1 MKDFLKRTLGF
12 ALLMV
17 LLAVL
22 ADVGVSRGL
31 RRTER
36 GHFYTMNALMN
47 KRMDADV
54 VILGNSR
61 AAGSYHPI
69 VLDTILHVNS
79 RNLGV
84 SGQPFGVS
92 YLRWELYRRNN
103 VLPKLLIINID
114 YAELK
119 MVTNGFEK
127 EQYYPY
133 MSDPLV
139 KPYLDLYGFSWADKH
154 VPMYRYRGDYKLIG
168 IGLMELLRIRHD
180 KKGNYYKGYS
190 NPNDKWN
197 GHNLDVKLRKGN
209 VKGTFDP
216 QAVGLLEKLLE
227 QSKEE
232 GFQVLFVYAPLHERL
247 KNHLDEEDVL
257 EAYRDLADRY
267 DVHILDFSQ
276 MEFCSDTSYFR
287 DGNHL
292 NAEGAWLFSM
302 ALAHAIDSLNI
313 LN

>member
-1 MKDFLKRTLGF
+1 MKVFLRRVLMFG
-12 ALLMV
+12 LLMS

-22 ADVGVSRGL
+22 ADLGVSCGL

-36 GHFYTMNALMN
+36 GHFYTMNALMH
-47 KRMDADV
+47 KRMDADI

-61 AAGSYHPI
+61 AAGSYHPFY
-69 VLDTILHVNS
+69 LDSILHVNS

-92 YLRWELYRRNN
+92 YLRWELYQRNN
-103 VLPKLLIINID
+103 TVPKLLIINID

-119 MVTNGFEK
+119 VVNNGYEK

-133 MSDPLV
+133 MSDSLV
-139 KPYLDLYGFSWADKH
+139 KPYLDLYGFSWMEKH

-168 IGLMELLRIRHD
+168 IGLMELTGIRHD

-197 GHNLDVKLRKGN
+197 GHNLDVKLRNGN
-209 VKGTFDP
+209 IRATYER
-216 QAVGLLEKLLE
+216 QAVVLLEKLLE
-227 QSKEE
+227 QSMRD
-232 GFQVLFVYAPLHERL
+232 GCLVLFVYAPLHERL
-247 KNHLDEEDVL
+247 KNHLEEDGVL
-257 EAYRDLADRY
+257 QVDQDLSDRFN
-267 DVHILDFSQ
+267 VRILDFSQ
-276 MEFCSDTSYFR
+276 MDFCSDTGYFR

-292 NAEGAWLFSM
+292 NAEGARLFSM
-302 ALAHAIDSLNI
+302 SLAHAIDSLGI
-313 LN
+313 L

>member
-61 AAGSYHPI
+61 AAGSYHPL

-133 MSDPLV
+133 ISDSLV

-197 GHNLDVKLRKGN
+197 GHNLDVKLRNGN
-209 VKGTFDP
+209 VKGTYDP
-216 QAVGLLEKLLE
+216 RAVDLLERLLE
-227 QSKEE
+227 QSRED
-232 GFQVLFVYAPLHERL
+232 GFPVLFVYAPLHERL
-247 KNHLDEEDVL
+247 KNHLDEENVL
-257 EAYRDLADRY
+257 GMYRDLADRY

-276 MEFCSDTSYFR
+276 MDFCSDTNYFR

-292 NAEGAWLFSM
+292 NAEGARLFTM
-302 ALAHAIDSLNI
+302 GLAHAIDSLNI